1 MIARALRPSL
11 RAVLGACALALSALV
26 LSEPVLAQDCRIAFD
41 LGSSGIR
48 AGSSLAVSPAKPTRR
63 NLDLLTP
70 LWAGQGLRSQ
80 MPAVTAALLELP
92 AQAGWPARCARI
104 GAGFSAWRLAW
115 QQEAAALPDLLGSLR
130 ASTGVAVF
138 ILPPVSEGQLAYR
151 SAREVLGP
159 ALVTSHVLDI
169 GGGSMQVA
177 GESSTF
183 GTDLGQKAWLQK
195 LCAQLSPGSRPAC
208 TLQALSV
215 GALAQARSLALEQL
229 KDLPAE
235 LGPGVS
241 MTAITRPVTRGV
253 LPALRALGQ
262 RREGSIE
269 LGPLTAAIDT
279 LAKLELGALA
289 RMTGTAP
296 AFAGYLLS
304 DMLLLEALLKVTQA
318 REVKVAE
325 AEINNLPALLADE
338 RSYTWGQHYA
348 CYLQRLAQQG
358 LAAYL
363 SDPASCPPP

>member
-1 MIARALRPSL
+1 MTARALWPGL
-11 RAVLGACALALSALV
+11 RAVLGAYALVLSALALSL
-26 LSEPVLAQDCRIAFD
+26 PVLAQDCRIAFD

-48 AGSSLAVSPAKPTRR
+48 AGSSLALTPAKPTRR

-80 MPAVTAALLELP
+80 LPALTAALLELP

-115 QQEAAALPDLLGSLR
+115 QKEAAALPELLGSLR
-130 ASTGVAVF
+130 ARTGVAVF
-138 ILPPVSEGQLAYR
+138 ILPPLSEGQLAYR

-169 GGGSMQVA
+169 GGGSLQVA
-177 GESSTF
+177 GQSSTF
-183 GTDLGQKAWLQK
+183 GADLGQKAWLQR
-195 LCAQLSPGSRPAC
+195 LCAQLSPGSPC
-208 TLQALSV
+208 TVQALSAS
-215 GALAQARSLALEQL
+215 ALALARSLALEEL

-235 LGPGVS
+235 LGAGVS

-262 RREGSIE
+262 RREASVE
-269 LGPLTAAIDT
+269 LDGLTAAIDA
-279 LAKLELGALA
+279 LAKLEIGDLA
-289 RMTGTAP
+289 RTTGTAP

-318 REVKVAE
+318 QELKVAE

-338 RSYTWGQHYA
+338 RGYAWAQQYA
-348 CYLQRLAQQG
+348 CYLDRLAQQG

-363 SDPASCPPP
+363 SDPASCPQR

>member
-1 MIARALRPSL
+1 MAWAAWPSL
-11 RAVLGACALALSALV
+11 RTLPGSLLGACALVLSAQA
-26 LSEPVLAQDCRIAFD
+26 LAQDCRIAFD

-48 AGSSLAVSPAKPTRR
+48 AGSSLTSGAGKPSRR

-80 MPAVTAALLELP
+80 LPAVTSALVELP

-115 QQEAAALPDLLGSLR
+115 QQEGPALPELLSSLR

-138 ILPPVSEGQLAYR
+138 ILPPSSEGRLAYR

-169 GGGSMQVA
+169 GGGSLQVA
-177 GESSTF
+177 GESRTF
-183 GTDLGQKAWLQK
+183 GADLGQKAWLQK
-195 LCAQLSPGSRPAC
+195 LCTQLGRTPRASCTVSP
-208 TLQALSV
+208 LSA
-215 GALAQARSLALEQL
+215 GALTQARSLAAEQL

-235 LGPGVS
+235 LGAGVS
-241 MTAITRPVTRGV
+241 LTAITRPITRGV
-253 LPALRALGQ
+253 LPALRSLGQ

-269 LGPLTAAIDT
+269 LGALTAAIDT

-289 RMTGTAP
+289 RLTGTAP

-318 REVKVAE
+318 SELQVAE

-338 RSYTWGQHYA
+338 HSYAWGQQYA
-348 CYLQRLAQQG
+348 CYLERLAQQG
-358 LAAYL
+358 LGAYL
-363 SDPASCPPP
+363 SDPASCPQR